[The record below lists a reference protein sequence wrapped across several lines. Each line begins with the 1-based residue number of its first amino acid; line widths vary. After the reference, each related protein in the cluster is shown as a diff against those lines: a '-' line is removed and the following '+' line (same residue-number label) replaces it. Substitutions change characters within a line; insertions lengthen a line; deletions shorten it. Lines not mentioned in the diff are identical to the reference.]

1 MVRLAVK
8 WPEASEALTRT
19 PPRLLGD
26 TSVPGDR
33 AHPGA
38 HEEPA
43 PPLLHFRQPSQP
55 RADMAEQWHLLI
67 AHNGRQV
74 REVLHQIFLGA
85 GYKCLLANDGSAG
98 LEAFR
103 QSRPPLVITELN
115 LPHSLP
121 PSGVFGGIELL
132 KQVRREDPDVAVI
145 VVSDS
150 PHRETATECLQLGAD
165 AYIRMPLNVDELLT
179 AAERALRAR
188 QKYPTERGQ
197 DQVGVSR
204 VGGQG
209 QEMGEVGSL
218 EYAESFVEYF
228 EGHSEHEALFIP
240 EATVAN
246 EVVALMWTQ
255 PLTREAMEAVW
266 RLMVDIDRIAHYDGT
281 GWYGFRSAVD
291 AWLSLKGHRAL
302 PARDTPPGWSSG
314 DG

>member
-1 MVRLAVK
+1 MISQVRQLA
-8 WPEASEALTRT
+8 PRMHLPLRQLALCLDCDECFGIGAETCPSCGSATWTSPARFLGQAWGDGDGIRAAIELDGT
-19 PPRLLGD
+19 TGRQMAGGERGADTHAPPIAWD

-197 DQVGVSR
+197 AQVGVSR

-209 QEMGEVGSL
+209 
-218 EYAESFVEYF
+218 
-228 EGHSEHEALFIP
+228 
-240 EATVAN
+240 
-246 EVVALMWTQ
+246 
-255 PLTREAMEAVW
+255 
-266 RLMVDIDRIAHYDGT
+266 
-281 GWYGFRSAVD
+281 
-291 AWLSLKGHRAL
+291 
-302 PARDTPPGWSSG
+302 
-314 DG
+314 